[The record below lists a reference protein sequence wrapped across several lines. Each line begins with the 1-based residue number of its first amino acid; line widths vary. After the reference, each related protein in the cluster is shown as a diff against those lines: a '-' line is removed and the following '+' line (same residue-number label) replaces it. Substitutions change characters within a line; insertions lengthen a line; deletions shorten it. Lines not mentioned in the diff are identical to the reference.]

1 LPWGNWSYG
10 FAEDFL
16 LDRCR
21 RLWHAGKN
29 HDNGVIMS
37 ETIRFG
43 VSLERGLLQRFDR
56 LIRQKRYTN
65 RSEALRDLIRK
76 ELVEREWEDNR
87 EVAGAITFVYDHHRR
102 ELLNRLTDL
111 QHDYQRII
119 ISTQHIHLDH
129 DHCLEIVAVRGR
141 AKDILRLADALKA
154 VKGVRHGTLSMTST
168 GKEIG

>member
-1 LPWGNWSYG
+1 
-10 FAEDFL
+10 
-16 LDRCR
+16 
-21 RLWHAGKN
+21 
-29 HDNGVIMS
+29 MS
-37 ETIRFG
+37 EIIRFG
-43 VSLERGLLQRFDR
+43 VSLERKLLRRFDR

-76 ELVEREWEDNR
+76 ELVEREWEEDR

-141 AKDILRLADALKA
+141 AKDILKLADALKA
-154 VKGVRHGTLSMTST
+154 VKGVRHGILSMTST